1 MPGLHPLAPN
11 CGAAWS
17 GTSAGTRNQSPAFKN
32 PTSATDGS
40 ILRRLSL
47 LRLNAEQKRGQ
58 SCGSRK
64 ILWVFREFTGLRC
77 ERILAHP
84 FNDGVNAGL
93 HVLRLSASSISSQ
106 PGTFE
111 SLDKVTRIV
120 RRGVSVATSET
131 FVISQRSQTLLRS
144 CCKTSSEKR
153 RTPGAQCMASQAFRS
168 RPGHSGN
175 DFLSGEV
182 NVWRAM
188 LTRLPV
194 AVSAFE

>member
-111 SLDKVTRIV
+111 SRVGGHFGDVRDQPKVADAASELLQDV
-120 RRGVSVATSET
+120 FGKEKNPRRSVYGVPSLPLAP
-131 FVISQRSQTLLRS
+131 RSLW
-144 CCKTSSEKR
+144 K
-153 RTPGAQCMASQAFRS
+153 
-168 RPGHSGN
+168 
-175 DFLSGEV
+175 
-182 NVWRAM
+182 
-188 LTRLPV
+188 
-194 AVSAFE
+194 